1 MAVGNEARDEVNQ
14 EVDGAA
20 MARMLYLADIF
31 ELIGD
36 GLDNDVSSL
45 VKSYPPLFGEV
56 SECRAGQVV
65 SRSLFVQYFG
75 SRIVLVRRN
84 STRSAWERAILTL
97 VRANA
102 RAACCKS
109 PGGVS
114 NGSSASPHHQS
125 DPRAKKC
132 GILAYK

>member
-20 MARMLYLADIF
+20 MARMLDLADIF

-36 GLDNDVSSL
+36 GLDNDVSCL

-56 SECRAGQVV
+56 SESRAGQVV

-84 STRSAWERAILTL
+84 STGSAWERAILTL

-102 RAACCKS
+102 
-109 PGGVS
+109 
-114 NGSSASPHHQS
+114 
-125 DPRAKKC
+125 
-132 GILAYK
+132 